1 MDPEIEKLLILQDRD
16 SKRWQTEHQLALL
29 PRERQNLE
37 AKIAGEK
44 GDLQSARDAFKALE
58 LRRRELEKEIQ
69 EAEEKII
76 KYKTQ
81 QMQVKKNEEYQ
92 ALNHEIE
99 TLQAKVSALEEEEI
113 RILLEI
119 DEGRVKLD
127 ATEKNAEERI
137 SLLQKE
143 VSSINTRE
151 QTLNIELVSLRAE
164 VTQLENTVHPEF
176 LVAYQRA
183 RGRKINPPWVVP
195 LENQKCQG
203 CHLKVS
209 GEVASAVRKHNGPVH
224 CDSCGRVVYWP

>member
-44 GDLQSARDAFKALE
+44 SDLQSAREAFKARE
-58 LRRRELEKEIQ
+58 VRRRELEKEIQ
-69 EAEEKII
+69 EAEEKVL

-99 TLQAKVSALEEEEI
+99 TTQTRIGELEEEEI
-113 RILLEI
+113 RVLLDI
-119 DEGRVKLD
+119 DESQEKLT
-127 ATEKNAEERI
+127 ATEKSSAERI
-137 SLLQKE
+137 TLLEKELSALKAREETFKTDLVALKAAVAEAETE
-143 VSSINTRE
+143 VS
-151 QTLNIELVSLRAE
+151 
-164 VTQLENTVHPEF
+164 HEF
-176 LVAYQRA
+176 LASYKRA
-183 RGRKINPPWVVP
+183 HGRKINPPWVVP
-195 LENQKCQG
+195 LEDHKCQG

-209 GEVASAVRKHNGPVH
+209 GEVVSDTRKRVGPVH